1 LEEPFSY
8 KMMLEIILGLVV
20 LTQFGLLAWQE
31 YNNRK
36 ERAKFINA
44 LIAKTSE
51 QFRDLEL
58 TEKVEPIKPP
68 MVEKEPEFIP
78 ESEIPQDK
86 FEELIKREVA

>member
-1 LEEPFSY
+1 MSEL
-8 KMMLEIILGLVV
+8 ILGLVI
-20 LTQFGLLAWQE
+20 LAQFGIIVWHE

-36 ERAKFINA
+36 ERAKLINA
-44 LIAKTSE
+44 LMSKTPE

-68 MVEKEPEFIP
+68 IPREPEFIP

>member
-1 LEEPFSY
+1 
-8 KMMLEIILGLVV
+8 MIEIILGLVI
-20 LTQFGLLAWQE
+20 LAQFGFLAWQE
-31 YNNRK
+31 HNNRK

-44 LIAKTSE
+44 LMAKTSE

-58 TEKVEPIKPP
+58 TEKVEPIKPS
-68 MVEKEPEFIP
+68 VRTEPEFTP

>member
-1 LEEPFSY
+1 
-8 KMMLEIILGLVV
+8 MVAEIVLGLVV
-20 LTQFGLLAWQE
+20 LAQFGVTLWLE

-44 LIAKTSE
+44 LVAKTTNE
-51 QFRDLEL
+51 FRDLEL

-68 MVEKEPEFIP
+68 VVNKEPEFIH
-78 ESEIPQDK
+78 ESEIPQTQ

>member
-1 LEEPFSY
+1 
-8 KMMLEIILGLVV
+8 MILEIILGLVIIA
-20 LTQFGLLAWQE
+20 QFGLLAWQE

-44 LIAKTSE
+44 LMAKTSE

-58 TEKVEPIKPP
+58 TEKVEPIKPS
-68 MVEKEPEFIP
+68 VRTEPEFIP

-86 FEELIKREVA
+86 FEELIKKEVA